1 MRDDIAEARHVIAE
15 HQQVV
20 RKLEKDLEMRE
31 ARIEELEK
39 VRFAT
44 WSIVLVGFVF
54 VRAIVEMHLFK
65 SVQCTGFLLSTNQK
79 FW

>member
-44 WSIVLVGFVF
+44 
-54 VRAIVEMHLFK
+54 
-65 SVQCTGFLLSTNQK
+65 
-79 FW
+79 